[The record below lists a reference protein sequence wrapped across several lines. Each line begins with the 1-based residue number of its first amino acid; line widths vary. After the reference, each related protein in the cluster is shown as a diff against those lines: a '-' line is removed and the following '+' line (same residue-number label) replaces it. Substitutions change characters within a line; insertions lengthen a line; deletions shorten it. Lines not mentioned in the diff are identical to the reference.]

1 MPCIIKEISTFYSE
15 IFRVIFL
22 ALNIIHLNFINNS
35 DNNTNSLQI
44 GENKIVNQGNNYFQL
59 FDDFEENMDDEI
71 AKNSF
76 ANPWRKDYFDFLENR
91 ISKSETNELSNNIK

>member
-22 ALNIIHLNFINNS
+22 ALNIIHLNLINNS

-71 AKNSF
+71 AKNSST
-76 ANPWRKDYFDFLENR
+76 NPWRKDYFDFLE
-91 ISKSETNELSNNIK
+91 LSNNIK

>member
-22 ALNIIHLNFINNS
+22 ALNIIHLNLINNS

-44 GENKIVNQGNNYFQL
+44 GGYKIVNQGNNYFQL

-71 AKNSF
+71 AKNSL